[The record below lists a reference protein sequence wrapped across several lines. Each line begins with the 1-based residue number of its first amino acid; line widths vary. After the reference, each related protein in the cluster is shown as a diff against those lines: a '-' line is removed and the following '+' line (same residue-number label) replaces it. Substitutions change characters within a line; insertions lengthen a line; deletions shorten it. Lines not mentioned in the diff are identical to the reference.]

1 MSRTRVTYSETIEG
15 SPAVIFDL
23 LADMPNYNA
32 WLPRSKAFTEIK
44 NVTPYPVQLGTS
56 YLDTGSQGE
65 RPGTVTEF
73 DRPRHLAF
81 HHTMLVKRG
90 PLRVEL
96 DVQIHYTIKESDAR
110 THVTR
115 DVDFAVRVPT
125 VFKLA
130 DPIAVAQVR
139 RENARLLPSL
149 KRYVEAWSGG
159 DSNP

>member
-1 MSRTRVTYSETIEG
+1 MSRTRVTYSETIDG
-15 SPAVIFDL
+15 SPTVIFDL
-23 LADMPNYNA
+23 LADMPNYGV
-32 WLPRSKAFTEIK
+32 WLPPSKAFTEIT

-73 DRPRHLAF
+73 DRPRLLGF

-96 DVQIHYTIKESDAR
+96 DVRIRYTLKETDTR
-110 THVTR
+110 TQVTR
-115 DVDFAVRVPT
+115 EVDFAVRVPT
-125 VFKLA
+125 LFKLA
-130 DPIAVAQVR
+130 DPLAVAQVR

-149 KRYVEAWSGG
+149 KRYVADLSLRG
-159 DSNP
+159 